1 VKEGPVVDPR
11 MSCHGDRRSW
21 THLDAI
27 VGCFH
32 FFLCVLLMC
41 DVFVL
46 LTNIKIYNILTYIM
60 YIKIIYIYKYIIYR
74 PVYRLYKNR
83 FINY

>member
-1 VKEGPVVDPR
+1 MKQGPVLDPR
-11 MSCHGDRRSW
+11 MSCRGDRRSW
-21 THLDAI
+21 THLDAT

-46 LTNIKIYNILTYIM
+46 LTNIKIYNILTYII
-60 YIKIIYIYKYIIYR
+60 YIKIIYINIIYINYIIY
-74 PVYRLYKNR
+74 N
-83 FINY
+83 I